1 MMLECK
7 DSKVVRSNPIVN
19 CVRKPRNDVL
29 PDVSSKHSVKLR
41 ISQNGL
47 HGMIRSVKELRT
59 QSRNSVFVKSGCLH
73 EFSLGLW
80 MINQAHPMA
89 LRAACMT
96 SS

>member
-1 MMLECK
+1 
-7 DSKVVRSNPIVN
+7 
-19 CVRKPRNDVL
+19 
-29 PDVSSKHSVKLR
+29 
-41 ISQNGL
+41 
-47 HGMIRSVKELRT
+47 MIRSVKELRT

-89 LRAACMT
+89 WRAACMT